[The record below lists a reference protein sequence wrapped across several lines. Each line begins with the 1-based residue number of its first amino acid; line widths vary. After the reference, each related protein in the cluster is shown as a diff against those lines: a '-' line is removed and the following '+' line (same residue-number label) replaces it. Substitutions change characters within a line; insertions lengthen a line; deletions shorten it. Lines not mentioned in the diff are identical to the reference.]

1 MGRSHL
7 ADAVLAAA
15 GHNFRR
21 LFAWLTFLLL
31 GILIAL
37 GLAAQL
43 NRPEIGFFTA
53 DLI

>member
-21 LFAWLTFLLL
+21 LFAWLTFCCLL

-37 GLAAQL
+37 GLAA
-43 NRPEIGFFTA
+43 PEIGFFTA

>member
-1 MGRSHL
+1 MALQSGRSHL

-15 GHNFRR
+15 GR

-43 NRPEIGFFTA
+43 NRPEIGFFTTY
-53 DLI
+53 LI